1 VRWESAQEFTT
12 VLPTA
17 QLHGLAESPAYLAG
31 DLDLN
36 GTIDGGDLA
45 IVLAYWNMPSPPL
58 PDLTGDGIFD
68 GGDLATVLGNW
79 GLGR

>member
-1 VRWESAQEFTT
+1 MDDVYKGGVFVAQP
-12 VLPTA
+12 VNMTA
-17 QLHGLAESPAYLAG
+17 QDVQKIKANVPG
-31 DLDLN
+31 
-36 GTIDGGDLA
+36 A